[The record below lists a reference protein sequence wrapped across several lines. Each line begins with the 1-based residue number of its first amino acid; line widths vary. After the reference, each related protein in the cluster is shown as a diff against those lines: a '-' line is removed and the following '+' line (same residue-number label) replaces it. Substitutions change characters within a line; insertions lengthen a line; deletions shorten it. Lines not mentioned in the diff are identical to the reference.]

1 MKRCLYCDAHLQVRA
16 SWGGIFGVE
25 KEKLLCEKCSGKLE
39 SLAGPLCEIC
49 GRSLND
55 LDETYHNGTLCSDC
69 IRWEDDVQ
77 WQGVLTKNCSVYQYN
92 SFLKE
97 MMAKFKYRGD
107 YALGE
112 AFGESLLS
120 LYRSECRSNVLV
132 PIPLSDERL
141 YERGFNQADVLASM
155 VGAPVHALKRAHHEE
170 KQSKKTR
177 EARIRKVE
185 NPFVV
190 VAGVREQVTSAHI
203 TIVDDIYTTG
213 ATLRYAAKALLD
225 CGAKSVSSL
234 TVARG

>member
-1 MKRCLYCDAHLQVRA
+1 MKHCLYCDAHLQVRA
-16 SWGGIFGVE
+16 SWAGIFGVE

-39 SLAGPLCEIC
+39 SFAGSLCEIC

-69 IRWEDDVQ
+69 IRWEEDVQ
-77 WQGVLTKNCSVYQYN
+77 WQGVLTKNRSLYQYN

-97 MMAKFKYRGD
+97 MMAQYKYRGD

-120 LYRSECRSNVLV
+120 LYRSECRGNVLV

-155 VGAPVHALKRAHHEE
+155 IGQQVLVLKRAHHEE

-177 EARIRKVE
+177 EARIRKAE

-190 VAGVREQVTSAHI
+190 VPDVRKEIADAHL
-203 TIVDDIYTTG
+203 TIIDDIYTTG
-213 ATLRYAAKALLD
+213 ATVRYAAKALLE
-225 CGAKSVSSL
+225 CGAKSVSAL